1 MPIDNDG
8 TFETE
13 DDTANA
19 FLKLWD
25 AEEPSEEEDKE
36 GETESR
42 KAEDTEDE
50 TTANETK
57 VNLRTLKSHPKTLT
71 KAKAKPTRPKRRST
85 LTMREH
91 TSRSR

>member
-36 GETESR
+36 GETE
-42 KAEDTEDE
+42 AER
-50 TTANETK
+50 
-57 VNLRTLKSHPKTLT
+57 LRTRKTKPQLT
-71 KAKAKPTRPKRRST
+71 RR
-85 LTMREH
+85 R
-91 TSRSR
+91 

>member
-36 GETESR
+36 GETE
-42 KAEDTEDE
+42 AER
-50 TTANETK
+50 
-57 VNLRTLKSHPKTLT
+57 LGGHG
-71 KAKAKPTRPKRRST
+71 RRNHS
-85 LTMREH
+85 
-91 TSRSR
+91 